1 VGSGVWASVGQ
12 RSHEFW
18 VRVTNFYLGLHLRH
32 FHSFATLGRVEVIPL
47 LQLLTMMQAKD
58 GNNDDWL
65 A

>member
-1 VGSGVWASVGQ
+1 VGQ